1 MKRIFITGA
10 SGCIGHYMVE
20 SLLEHTDHELYLLV
34 RNPDRLKFD
43 YVSPRINL
51 LVGDMSRIEE
61 YSDLLLKDINIAIL
75 AATAWGGRS
84 ETYDINVDKTLAL
97 INLLNPRVCE
107 RIIYFST
114 ASILDRENK
123 LLLPANQFG
132 HDYIRTKYQCFSML
146 SHQAVSSSGRG
157 RGLHEFR
164 ADADKPFLARSSSA
178 IANKIIAVFPT
189 LVFGGEE
196 NKPYSHLSA
205 GITDVTKWIG
215 LIRWFSLDGSFH
227 FIHARDIA
235 EVITYLVEHPE
246 YSPSPENERE
256 GVDCLVLGNPAISV
270 DKAIA
275 EITNYF
281 NKKVYLRVPLYI
293 WLTNVFIKLFRI
305 QMDSWSRFS
314 LDYRHFTYAD
324 PVTPASFGME
334 NHCSTVEELMKVSG
348 V

>member
-20 SLLEHTDHELYLLV
+20 SLMQNTDHELYLLV

-43 YVSPRINL
+43 YQSDPRIHL
-51 LVGDMSRIEE
+51 LIGDMSRIEE
-61 YSDLLLKDINIAIL
+61 YRDLLLKDINVAIL
-75 AATAWGGRS
+75 AATAWGGRG

-97 INLLNPRVCE
+97 VNLLNPKVCE

-114 ASILDRENK
+114 ASILDRQNR
-123 LLLPANQFG
+123 LLLSANQFG
-132 HDYIRTKYQCFSML
+132 HDYIRTKYQCFAQL
-146 SHQAVSSSGRG
+146 SRQA
-157 RGLHEFR
+157 
-164 ADADKPFLARSSSA
+164 LAK
-178 IANKIIAVFPT
+178 KIIVIFPT
-189 LVFGGEE
+189 LVFGGEKD
-196 NKPYSHLSA
+196 KPYSHLSA

-235 EVITYLVEHPE
+235 KVITYLVENPE
-246 YSPSPENERE
+246 YSPKPEANSG

-275 EITNYF
+275 EITSYF
-281 NKKVYLRVPLYI
+281 NKKVYLRFPLYI
-293 WLTNVFIKLFRI
+293 WLTNIFIKLFRI

-314 LDYRHFTYAD
+314 LNYRHFVYTN
-324 PVTPASFGME
+324 PVTPASFGMQ
-334 NHCSTVEELMKVSG
+334 NYCSNVEELMKVSG

>member
-20 SLLEHTDHELYLLV
+20 SLIQNTDHELYLLV

-43 YVSPRINL
+43 YNCARIHV

-75 AATAWGGRS
+75 AATAWGGS
-84 ETYDINVDKTLAL
+84 GETYDINVVKTLEL
-97 INLLNPRVCE
+97 INLLNPKVCE

-114 ASILDRENK
+114 ASILDRSNK
-123 LLLPANQFG
+123 LLLPASQFG
-132 HDYIRTKYQCFSML
+132 HDYIRTKYQCFSEL
-146 SHQAVSSSGRG
+146 SHQAI
-157 RGLHEFR
+157 
-164 ADADKPFLARSSSA
+164 ADR
-178 IANKIIAVFPT
+178 IIAVFPT

-227 FIHARDIA
+227 FIHGRDIA
-235 EVITYLVEHPE
+235 DVVTYLVENPD
-246 YSPSPENERE
+246 YSPNSESADE
-256 GVDCLVLGNPAISV
+256 VDCLVLGNPAISV

-275 EITNYF
+275 EITSYF

-293 WLTNVFIKLFRI
+293 WLTNIFIKLFRI

-314 LDYRHFTYAD
+314 LDYRHFTYAN

-334 NHCSTVEELMKVSG
+334 NHCSTVQELMKLSG